1 MRSQRCT
8 QRSVRVV
15 TAAAG
20 LTALVTL
27 MPLAPATA
35 AGSLGNRSTGQET
48 VTNAAASPVGAYEI
62 HSSNGGS
69 GDLLLSPDGSFSTDY
84 GDSGIWLSQGTA
96 VAMRVNTVDGDEGCL
111 YLGSFTKRAINSA
124 HAQGPTN
131 CGGSQDTW
139 YAVRLTKKK
148 AHATVRLSA
157 SPPSVPT
164 ATTRK
169 KTEEPAP
176 EYEVTWRNQ
185 NWDLEV
191 STDGLLTMQEEST
204 DYPPG
209 DGFWVVRGKVFAF
222 SALLGLIPP
231 YDSCLLLGT
240 FSSTG
245 VGSPTAPGVAFCPNY
260 DSSLEPWYAT
270 PSA

>member
-1 MRSQRCT
+1 VSDEVTEVYPSKRSGRHGRGGSDGPGDADAVGT
-8 QRSVRVV
+8 GHGGRV
-15 TAAAG
+15 AREQIDRPSDG
-20 LTALVTL
+20 DERGRE
-27 MPLAPATA
+27 P
-35 AGSLGNRSTGQET
+35 GW
-48 VTNAAASPVGAYEI
+48 AYEI

-176 EYEVTWRNQ
+176 DYLVTWDSSTFN
-185 NWDLEV
+185 LTV
-191 STDGLLTMQEEST
+191 STDGLLEFQQTGPT
-204 DYPPG
+204 APVY
-209 DGFWVVRGKVFAF
+209 DGFWVVPAKVFEVVPL
-222 SALLGLIPP
+222 SVEI
-231 YDSCLLLGT
+231 
-240 FSSTG
+240 
-245 VGSPTAPGVAFCPNY
+245 
-260 DSSLEPWYAT
+260 
-270 PSA
+270 